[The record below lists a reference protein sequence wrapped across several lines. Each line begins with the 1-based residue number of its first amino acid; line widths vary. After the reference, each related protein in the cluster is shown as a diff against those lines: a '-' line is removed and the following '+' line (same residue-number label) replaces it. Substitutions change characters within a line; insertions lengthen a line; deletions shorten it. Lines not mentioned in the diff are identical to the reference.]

1 MRLDADSVRTIADAW
16 IAAWNSHDLERI
28 LDQFAD
34 DIELV
39 SPRVIELLG
48 DPSGTVRGK
57 AALRAYFRQGL
68 AAAPNLR
75 FELLQVYVGINDFA
89 IQYKRHDGRIVVE
102 VLEPG
107 ADRRMRRAVVY
118 YSKT

>member
-1 MRLDADSVRTIADAW
+1 MKLDPSAARAAAETW

-28 LDQFAD
+28 LDQFSD
-34 DIELV
+34 DVELV

-48 DPSGTVRGK
+48 DPSGTIRGK
-57 AALRAYFRQGL
+57 AALRAYFRHGL

-89 IQYKRHDGRIVVE
+89 IQYKRHDGRVVVE

-107 ADRRMRRAVVY
+107 HDGRMRKAVVY